1 MAVQSGFLLV
11 LHVLIVVTFGATGAW
26 AESCLPL
33 SEYRRAVLTAEHLFG
48 GKPSSGD
55 ILVRRGYVTEY
66 DAVRRVP
73 RWAAWRAA
81 PAYLHAPTRS
91 GRWSTFRVDTDVGD
105 AVRATDYNGL
115 LEEFA
120 LPRGHIVPYFLAGGA
135 RKERKSGG

>member
-91 GRWSTFRVDTDVGD
+91 GRWSRSEEHTSELQSLMRISY
-105 AVRATDYNGL
+105 AVFCLKKKTNTNMIHKDNT
-115 LEEFA
+115 
-120 LPRGHIVPYFLAGGA
+120 
-135 RKERKSGG
+135 